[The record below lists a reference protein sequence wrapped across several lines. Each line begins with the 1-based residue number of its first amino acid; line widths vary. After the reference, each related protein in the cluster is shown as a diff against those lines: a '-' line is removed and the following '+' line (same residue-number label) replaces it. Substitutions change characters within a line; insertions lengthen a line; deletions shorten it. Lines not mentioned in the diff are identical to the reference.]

1 VTKQEAKERIKE
13 LTRVV
18 NHHRYLYHVLDKQE
32 ISEAALDS
40 LKHELSQLESEFPDL
55 RQSDS
60 PSVRIGGKPLPEF
73 KKVTHAV
80 RQWSFDDAFN
90 EEEIRAWDARVKK
103 VGKGSYTCELKID
116 GFKIVLTYKNGFFI
130 NAATRG
136 DGKVGEDVTENIKTV
151 ESVPLSLEKPVDI
164 IVEGEI
170 WLSRKELERINKEQ
184 EKKGLPLYANPRN
197 LAAGSIR
204 QLDPKI
210 AASRKLDS
218 FIYDIAWPP
227 GGQKATRWPDTQ
239 EGELKLLSELGFKVN
254 PHHKTVADIEG
265 VIEYWHHWHLPAG
278 RQERTKKELPYWID
292 GVAVKVNER
301 SLQERLGYTGKSPR
315 FAIAFKFAAEQVTT
329 IVEDIQV
336 QVGRTG
342 TLTPVAH
349 LRPVSV
355 AGSTV
360 ARATLHNEDEIKRLD
375 VRVGDTVILQK
386 AGDVIPD
393 IIKVLTELRPK
404 NSRPYIFPNKC
415 PICGSEVRRVPGEAA
430 HKCTNKSCFAQ
441 NLRRFYHFVS
451 RRAMDIDGLGEKI
464 IDLLIEHDLVGNFD
478 DIYELKQGDIEVL
491 PRMGELSAKN
501 IIEAVNNARKRDLYR
516 FIFALGIP
524 QVGEE
529 TAIDLANHFKALD
542 KLMAAST
549 EKLVE
554 IDGVGEVVAR
564 SIEDY
569 FADKK
574 NVKLVNNL
582 LKHVTLLNPKP
593 QSSKLNQVS
602 NPKVQ
607 NKKFVLT
614 GTLETMS
621 RDEAK
626 DKIRAMGGE
635 VSSSVSK
642 ETDYVVAGA
651 DPGSKFDKA
660 QSLGVK
666 VLNEQEF
673 VRMLGQ

>member
-1 VTKQEAKERIKE
+1 
-13 LTRVV
+13 
-18 NHHRYLYHVLDKQE
+18 
-32 ISEAALDS
+32 
-40 LKHELSQLESEFPDL
+40 
-55 RQSDS
+55 
-60 PSVRIGGKPLPEF
+60 
-73 KKVTHAV
+73 
-80 RQWSFDDAFN
+80 
-90 EEEIRAWDARVKK
+90 
-103 VGKGSYTCELKID
+103 
-116 GFKIVLTYKNGFFI
+116 
-130 NAATRG
+130 
-136 DGKVGEDVTENIKTV
+136 
-151 ESVPLSLEKPVDI
+151 
-164 IVEGEI
+164 
-170 WLSRKELERINKEQ
+170 
-184 EKKGLPLYANPRN
+184 
-197 LAAGSIR
+197 
-204 QLDPKI
+204 
-210 AASRKLDS
+210 
-218 FIYDIAWPP
+218 
-227 GGQKATRWPDTQ
+227 
-239 EGELKLLSELGFKVN
+239 
-254 PHHKTVADIEG
+254 
-265 VIEYWHHWHLPAG
+265 
-278 RQERTKKELPYWID
+278 
-292 GVAVKVNER
+292 
-301 SLQERLGYTGKSPR
+301 
-315 FAIAFKFAAEQVTT
+315 
-329 IVEDIQV
+329 
-336 QVGRTG
+336 
-342 TLTPVAH
+342 
-349 LRPVSV
+349 
-355 AGSTV
+355 V

>member
-1 VTKQEAKERIKE
+1 MNKQQAKERVRE
-13 LTRVV
+13 LTRVI

-32 ISEAALDS
+32 ISEEALDS
-40 LKHELSQLESEFPDL
+40 LKHELSQLESEFPDFRL
-55 RQSDS
+55 ADS
-60 PSVRIGGKPLPEF
+60 PSVRIGGEPLPEF
-73 KKVTHAV
+73 KKVTHVV

-103 VGKGSYTCELKID
+103 VGLPAQAGTGSYTCELKID
-116 GFKIVLTYKNGFFI
+116 GFKIVLTYEKGI
-130 NAATRG
+130 LKNAATRG
-136 DGKVGEDVTENIKTV
+136 DGKVGEDVTENVKTV

-204 QLDPKI
+204 QLDPKM

-218 FIYDIAWPP
+218 FIYDIARFDKFPV
-227 GGQKATRWPDTQ
+227 TQ
-239 EGELKLLSELGFKVN
+239 EGELKFLSELGFKVN
-254 PHHKTVADIEG
+254 PHFKKVNDIAG
-265 VIEYWHHWHLPAG
+265 VIEYWHYW
-278 RQERTKKELPYWID
+278 QKNKDKEKYLID

-329 IVEDIQV
+329 VVEAIEV

-360 ARATLHNEDEIKRLD
+360 ARATLHNEDEIRRLD

-404 NSRPYIFPNKC
+404 NSKPYVFPTKC
-415 PICGSEVRRVPGEAA
+415 PICGSDVKRVAGEAA

-478 DIYELKQGDIEVL
+478 DIYELKQGDVEVL

-501 IIEAVNNARKRDLYR
+501 LVEAIDNARKRDLYR

-529 TAIDLANHFKALD
+529 TAIDLASHFKSLD
-542 KLMAAST
+542 KMMVASA
-549 EKLVE
+549 EKLIE
-554 IDGVGEVVAR
+554 IDGVGEVVAQ

-582 LKHVTLLNPKP
+582 LKHVSLINPTASPKLR
-593 QSSKLNQVS
+593 STSKLAG
-602 NPKVQ
+602 KT
-607 NKKFVLT
+607 FVLT

-626 DKIRAMGGE
+626 DKIRERGGD

-666 VLNEQEF
+666 ILSEQEF
-673 VRMLGQ
+673 LKLIR

>member
-1 VTKQEAKERIKE
+1 VI
-13 LTRVV
+13 

-32 ISEAALDS
+32 ISEEALDS
-40 LKHELSQLESEFPDL
+40 LKHELSQLESEFPDFRL
-55 RQSDS
+55 ADS
-60 PSVRIGGKPLPEF
+60 PSVRIGGEPLPEF
-73 KKVTHAV
+73 KKVTHVV

-103 VGKGSYTCELKID
+103 VGLPAQAGTGSYTCELKID
-116 GFKIVLTYKNGFFI
+116 GFKIVLTYEKGI
-130 NAATRG
+130 LKNAATRG
-136 DGKVGEDVTENIKTV
+136 DGKVGEDVTENVKTV

-204 QLDPKI
+204 QLDPKM

-218 FIYDIAWPP
+218 FIYDIARFDKFPV
-227 GGQKATRWPDTQ
+227 TQ
-239 EGELKLLSELGFKVN
+239 EGELKFLSELGFKVN
-254 PHHKTVADIEG
+254 PHFKKVNDIAG
-265 VIEYWHHWHLPAG
+265 VIEYWHYW
-278 RQERTKKELPYWID
+278 QKNKDKEKYLID

-329 IVEDIQV
+329 VVEAIEV

-360 ARATLHNEDEIKRLD
+360 ARATLHNEDEIRRLD

-404 NSRPYIFPNKC
+404 NSKPYVFPTKC
-415 PICGSEVRRVPGEAA
+415 PICGSDVKRVAGEAA

-478 DIYELKQGDIEVL
+478 DIYELKQGDVEVL

-501 IIEAVNNARKRDLYR
+501 LVEAIDNARKRDLYR

-529 TAIDLANHFKALD
+529 TAIDLASHFKSLD
-542 KLMAAST
+542 KMMVASA
-549 EKLVE
+549 EKLIE
-554 IDGVGEVVAR
+554 IDGVGEVVAQ

-582 LKHVTLLNPKP
+582 LKHVSLINPTASPKLR
-593 QSSKLNQVS
+593 STSKLAG
-602 NPKVQ
+602 KT
-607 NKKFVLT
+607 FVLT

-626 DKIRAMGGE
+626 DKIRERGGD

-666 VLNEQEF
+666 ILSEQEF
-673 VRMLGQ
+673 LKLIR